1 MFLIGC
7 KLHDTG
13 VFYTVI
19 VNEHCDWFYMATLL
33 LNLFRTDSS
42 TAAEPQVYL
51 ITLIMATFHSGVPL
65 PGPCHCVTLA
75 RSLIPHIT
83 LSHYSKQ

>member
-19 VNEHCDWFYMATLL
+19 VNEHCDWFYKKKKDVIATLL

-65 PGPCHCVTLA
+65 PGPCHCVTLTH
-75 RSLIPHIT
+75 SLAHLFPT
-83 LSHYSKQ
+83 